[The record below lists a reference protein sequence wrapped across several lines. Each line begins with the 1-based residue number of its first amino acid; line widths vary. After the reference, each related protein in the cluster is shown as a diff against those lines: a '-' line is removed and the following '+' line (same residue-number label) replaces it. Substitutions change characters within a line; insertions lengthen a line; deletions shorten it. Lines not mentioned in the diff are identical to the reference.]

1 MQVLSFG
8 SLNLDYVYQVD
19 HFVKKGETLAST
31 GLQVFC
37 GGKGLNQSLALQ
49 KAGISVRHAGVIG
62 PDGQILVEMLE
73 DAGVDCSLV
82 QHVTE
87 PRSGSAIIQRDLQGD
102 NCIILYGGA
111 NKAVDEALVD
121 RVLNEFH
128 SGDYL
133 LVQNE
138 ISSLPYL
145 VRRAHERGMYI
156 VLNPSP
162 INENLFAVD
171 FSMID
176 LIILNEIEGKALT
189 GCTGDVE
196 ELLKRLCQVFP
207 RAEIVLTL
215 GEDGSMYHG
224 NEGTIRE
231 RACRVHHVV
240 DTTAAGDTFTG
251 YYLAERIHG
260 RSVAEALRTASLAAS
275 LAVTRK
281 GASASIPRWDE
292 VQQLSLGL
300 QENVSIQ

>member
-19 HFVKKGETLAST
+19 HFVQKGETLAST

-49 KAGISVRHAGVIG
+49 KAGVTVRHAGVIG
-62 PDGQILVEMLE
+62 PDGQILLDMLE
-73 DAGVDCSLV
+73 KAGVDCSLV
-82 QHVTE
+82 QRVKE
-87 PRSGSAIIQRDLQGD
+87 PRSGNAIIQCDRQGD
-102 NCIILYGGA
+102 NCIMLYGGA
-111 NKAVDEALVD
+111 NQVVDEAMVD
-121 RVLNEFH
+121 EILNEFVP
-128 SGDYL
+128 GDYL

-162 INENLFAVD
+162 IDEGLFQLD

-189 GCTGDVE
+189 GCAGDIE
-196 ELLKRLCQVFP
+196 ELLERLCGVFP
-207 RAEIVLTL
+207 CAEIVLTL
-215 GEDGSMYHG
+215 GEDGSIYHG
-224 NEGTIRE
+224 KEGTIRE
-231 RACRVHHVV
+231 KGCRVRQVV

-251 YYLAERIHG
+251 YYLAERIRG
-260 RSVAEALRTASLAAS
+260 RSAAEALRTASCAS
-275 LAVTRK
+275 AIAVTRK
-281 GASASIPRWDE
+281 GASVSIPELDE
-292 VQQLSLGL
+292 VQKFTSDL
-300 QENVSIQ
+300 QESR